1 MSDNLFIVCLVI
13 LKGQSKSN
21 KWSRRGI
28 SLWSML
34 YEYFD
39 FSICLESVDFKMS
52 PFEIVLESV
61 KVKGLSKSK
70 TFLILL

>member
-28 SLWSML
+28 SLL

-39 FSICLESVDFKMS
+39 FSICLESMDFKMS

-61 KVKGLSKSK
+61 KVKGLSKFK